1 MKLKL
6 IEEPYMMPKIGVNL
20 RWGQATPESDAGAE
34 RMRKVFRGVI
44 VDLIN
49 CQIEKNLKTINVNT

>member
-49 CQIEKNLKTINVNT
+49 CQIE